1 MSEYCMIE
9 VAFGKQKEVLE
20 VVDLLL
26 SKRLVASCQVVESY
40 SSWHW
45 HYNREDS
52 LEYLVFLKTKSELSK
67 EIYRVIKDIHTYD
80 CFEFAVFSLSSCN
93 DEYLEWIDRETK

>member
-1 MSEYCMIE
+1 MNEYCMIE
-9 VAFGKQKEVLE
+9 VAFGKQKEVEE
-20 VVDLLL
+20 VIDLLL
-26 SKRLVASCQVVESY
+26 NEKLVSSCQVVESH

-45 HYNREDS
+45 NDKREDS
-52 LEYLVFLKTKSELSK
+52 LEYLVFLKTKKSLLR